1 MATDDPRPGPLKTPV
16 LRRQLWYLPVLGAGM
31 ALLMLRVL
39 LMARLLDVPGFA
51 RYSMGLVVATV
62 FCMLGALGLYPLLQ
76 RDMPIQLAHGR
87 RRRALLL
94 LAQALLVA
102 AACAALGMLGAL
114 LPRAI
119 AGLSG
124 IAFAV
129 AVFNGLSQQAFL
141 VATTESRSAGEP
153 LRYAWQN
160 FGRAVAIVVASAIV
174 AGTTGSPS
182 LVLGVEAVL
191 SLAVSLAIVRRAARR
206 AHLPLALLWR
216 AAARRLSLAP
226 WHTALVFLGISVVAS
241 LLTNADR
248 WLGAE
253 LLAVEAFGQYAF
265 AATALVL
272 AQAVQSMVSAAVFPM
287 VARRFA
293 RAGLVPAFRLAAGT
307 SLGLLAAAAAASVPA
322 YFAAAWAIARWYPA
336 YQASIALLP
345 VLLAVCCLRV
355 SDFWSAF
362 LAASRHERL
371 LLALHST
378 VALVACGGWLAWAAH
393 SGTVDAPAIAW
404 LALLLT
410 AGSYIAALLASAWSR
425 RAAVPARAAV
435 AFDPSAP

>member
-1 MATDDPRPGPLKTPV
+1 MATDETGAVKTPAM
-16 LRRQLWYLPVLGAGM
+16 RRQLWYLPVLGAGM

-76 RDMPIQLAHGR
+76 REMPIQLAHGQ

-102 AACAALGMLGAL
+102 TGCALVGMLAAL

-129 AVFNGLSQQAFL
+129 AVLNGLSQQAFL

-160 FGRAVAIVVASAIV
+160 FGRAVAIVVASGLV
-174 AGTTGSPS
+174 AEWTGSPN
-182 LVLGVEAVL
+182 LVLGVEAAL
-191 SLAVSLAIVRRAARR
+191 SLAVSFAIVRRAARR
-206 AHLPLALLWR
+206 ARLPLGLLWR
-216 AAARRLSLAP
+216 AGAARLGRAP
-226 WHTALVFLGISVVAS
+226 WHTALVFLGISIVAS

-248 WLGAE
+248 WIGAE
-253 LLAVEAFGQYAF
+253 LLAVDGFAQYAF
-265 AATALVL
+265 AGTALVL
-272 AQAVQSMVSAAVFPM
+272 AQAVQSMVSAAVYPL

-293 RAGLVPAFRLAAGT
+293 TAGLASAFRLAATT
-307 SLGLLAAAAAASVPA
+307 SLGLLAAAAAASVPV

-336 YQASIALLP
+336 YQASTALLP

-371 LLALHST
+371 LLALHLA
-378 VALVACGGWLAWAAH
+378 VAIVGCGAWLAWAAR
-393 SGTVDAPAIAW
+393 SGLKVDPQAIAW
-404 LALLLT
+404 LALVLGT
-410 AGSYIAALLASAWSR
+410 GSYASALIASAWIR
-425 RAAVPARAAV
+425 RAAPPVPAVV
-435 AFDPSAP
+435 ALDPSAP